1 VAWTW
6 GTRRSRRPA
15 GGLGLLVGILVVGF
29 CGLRGLGGETDTPQ
43 RPSPEGAPGPY
54 AAWRNGPGRLADDF
68 PLAVWLQ
75 APRNAGRY
83 QALGIN
89 LYVGLWRGPT
99 EEQVAELK
107 RHGMPVICALNDYAR
122 AHLDEPT
129 FVGWMHGDEP
139 DNARPLG
146 RGRGYGPPVPPAE
159 VEADYARIQAADPT
173 RPVLLNLGQ
182 GVAWDGWR
190 GRGVRAHHPEDYPQ
204 YVRGCDI
211 ASFDIYPAVHAAPE
225 VAGRLWY
232 VARGVDRFRR
242 WAGGRKV
249 VWNCIECTRIG
260 NPDVKPT
267 PEQVKAEV
275 WMAIVHGSRGDRLL
289 LPPVP
294 APVGRGR
301 GLLADEAMARAVAG
315 INRQVRELT
324 PAILSPA
331 VDGAVEVETAPA
343 DVSPELGR
351 SLRTGPVAVAVR
363 RHGGATYVFAVRL
376 ESSPVQATFRARG
389 QPDMARVEILGE
401 GRTLPS
407 RGGAFRDGF
416 AAHAAHLYR
425 IGP

>member
-1 VAWTW
+1 
-6 GTRRSRRPA
+6 
-15 GGLGLLVGILVVGF
+15 
-29 CGLRGLGGETDTPQ
+29 
-43 RPSPEGAPGPY
+43 
-54 AAWRNGPGRLADDF
+54 
-68 PLAVWLQ
+68 LAVWLQ
-75 APRNAGRY
+75 APRNAPRY

-139 DNARPLG
+139 DNAQSRG
-146 RGRGYGPPVPPAE
+146 RGRGYGPLVPPAD
-159 VEADYARIQAADPT
+159 VEAAYTRTRSNDPT

-190 GRGVRAHHPEDYPQ
+190 GRGVRTNHPEDYPQ

-211 ASFDIYPAVHAAPE
+211 ASFDIYPAVHADAA

-232 VARGVDRFRR
+232 VARGVDRLRE
-242 WAGGRKV
+242 WTGGRKV
-249 VWNCIECTRIG
+249 VWNCIECTRIS
-260 NPDVKPT
+260 NTDVQPT

-275 WMAIVHGSRGDRLL
+275 WMAIVHGSRGIIYFCHEFR
-289 LPPVP
+289 PRSVE
-294 APVGRGR
+294 A

-315 INRQVRELT
+315 INRQVRELA

-331 VDGAVEVETAPA
+331 VDGAVEVEAEPA
-343 DVSPELGR
+343 GVSPELGR

-363 RHGGATYVFAVRL
+363 RHGGATYVLAVRM
-376 ESSPVQATFRARG
+376 EPSPVRATFRVRG
-389 QPDMARVEILGE
+389 QPDGARVDVLGE
-401 GRTLPS
+401 GRTFPS
-407 RGGAFRDGF
+407 RGGAFQDDF
-416 AAHAAHLYR
+416 SSYAVHLYR
-425 IGP
+425 LGS